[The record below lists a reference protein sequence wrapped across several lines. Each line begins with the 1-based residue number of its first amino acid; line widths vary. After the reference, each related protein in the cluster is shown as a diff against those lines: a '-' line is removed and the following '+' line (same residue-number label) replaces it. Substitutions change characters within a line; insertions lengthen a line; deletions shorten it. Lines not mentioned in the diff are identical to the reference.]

1 MKPLISAKGISFSY
15 PNGVTSITDISLD
28 IYPGETVAIM
38 GENGAGKTT
47 LVKHFVGLL
56 RPSKGVVEIEG
67 ADGRTT
73 TVAEI
78 ARKVGYV
85 FQNPLH
91 QLFSETVEKEV
102 RLGLTPLN
110 LPKDEVEGRVSKIL
124 EDLDLDRYRER
135 HPLMLS
141 EGERKRVA
149 LASVLV
155 IEPKALILDE
165 PTLGQDPVEKRK
177 LAELLGRLH
186 REGHTVILVTHDV
199 EFAFEVCD
207 RILIMSKGRIIAD
220 GPRREIVTLRRIFD
234 TASLTQPQIP
244 RLAALLKRPE
254 LPEDTIAAEDAERK
268 LIPLLTEARPR

>member
-1 MKPLISAKGISFSY
+1 VKPLISARGVSFSY
-15 PNGVTSITDISLD
+15 PNGVTSLHDITLD
-28 IYPGETVAIM
+28 LRPGESVAIM

-56 RPSKGVVEIEG
+56 RPSKGMIEIEG
-67 ADGRTT
+67 VDAKTM

-78 ARKVGYV
+78 ARKIGYV
-85 FQNPLH
+85 FQNPLY

-102 RLGLTPLN
+102 GLGLTPLN
-110 LPKDEVEGRVSKIL
+110 LPKEEVERRISRIL
-124 EDLDLDRYRER
+124 KDLNLERYRER

-165 PTLGQDPVEKRK
+165 PTLGQDAVEKRK
-177 LAELLGRLH
+177 LADLLRRLH
-186 REGHTVILVTHDV
+186 SEDHSVVLVTHDV

-207 RILIMSKGRIIAD
+207 RIMIMSKGRIIAD
-220 GPRREIVTLRRIFD
+220 GPRREIVTLTRVFEE
-234 TASLTQPQIP
+234 ASLTQPQIP
-244 RLAALLKRPE
+244 RLAALLKKSE
-254 LPEDTIAAEDAERK
+254 LPQDTITVEDAEQK
-268 LIPLLTEARPR
+268 LIPLLTEAKSR

>member
-1 MKPLISAKGISFSY
+1 MKTLISAKEVSFSY
-15 PNGVTSITDISLD
+15 PNGVTSLIDVTLD
-28 IYPGETVAIM
+28 LYPGESVAIM

-56 RPSKGVVEIEG
+56 RPVKGTIEIEDVN
-67 ADGRTT
+67 ARSM

-85 FQNPLH
+85 FQNPLY

-102 RLGLTPLN
+102 SLGLTYLN
-110 LPKDEVEGRVSKIL
+110 LPKDELEKRVSSIL
-124 EDLDLDRYRER
+124 RDLDLERYRER

-155 IEPKALILDE
+155 IEPKVLILDE
-165 PTLGQDPVEKRK
+165 PTLGQDAVEKRK
-177 LAELLGRLH
+177 LAELLARLH
-186 REGHTVILVTHDV
+186 REGHTVVLVTHDV

-207 RILIMSKGRIIAD
+207 RILVMSKGRIIAD
-220 GPRREIVTLRRIFD
+220 GPKREIVTLREVFEA
-234 TASLTQPQIP
+234 ASLTQPQIP
-244 RLAALLKRPE
+244 RLAALLGRVEFPME
-254 LPEDTIAAEDAERK
+254 TIDIDEAERM
-268 LIPLLTEARPR
+268 LTSMIAEATRR

>member
-15 PNGVTSITDISLD
+15 PNGVISLTDITLD
-28 IYPGETVAIM
+28 LYPGESVAIM

-47 LVKHFVGLL
+47 LVKHFIGLL
-56 RPSKGVVEIEG
+56 RPGKGVIEIEG
-67 ADGRTT
+67 VNARTMT
-73 TVAEI
+73 AAEI

-85 FQNPLH
+85 FQNPLY
-91 QLFSETVEKEV
+91 QLFSESVEKEV

-110 LPKDEVEGRVSKIL
+110 LPRDEVERRASKIL
-124 EDLDLDRYRER
+124 EDLDLSRYRER

-149 LASVLV
+149 LASVLI

-165 PTLGQDPVEKRK
+165 PTLGQDAVEKRK
-177 LAELLGRLH
+177 LAELLGKLH

-220 GPRREIVTLRRIFD
+220 GPRREIVTLRRVLD
-234 TASLTQPQIP
+234 EASLTQPQIP
-244 RLAALLKRPE
+244 RLAALLKRAEFPG
-254 LPEDTIAAEDAERK
+254 DTIAVDDAEQI
-268 LIPLLTEARPR
+268 LISLFAEARSR